1 MSWWL
6 RRIVDFLNW
15 VAARLS
21 SRKYDILARRV
32 GRESPMPPQAGSP
45 AAHPDTANPHQSEHP
60 PHFIAIQVDGLA
72 HEYFLRAMALG
83 HLPHLQKLLA
93 QGYRLQRWRCGLPSS
108 TPSVQ
113 AGIMYGNNWD
123 IPAFRWYE
131 KSDGFAPMCRIP
143 AHAARLQPR
152 VASGRRGIL
161 AGGCSYMNLW
171 DGDARLAL
179 FTLSAMGQQR
189 FFEHL
194 RGLGWLLLFALIP
207 WRLLR
212 IIALTTWELLR
223 DWGSLVAHWIRSR
236 FSSSLEFGRPVLET
250 LSNIVLSE
258 IQTFGVSLDIYRG
271 MPAIYAN
278 FYGYDEVAHSDGPL
292 GQEALRALRR
302 IDRRI
307 HEIDRVRRLY
317 QPDMDLYVLSDHG
330 MTPAIPFV
338 TATGNT
344 LGELVARCVQ
354 ASVIADDHRTE
365 GASSAR
371 SNLRPESSLWLLDEL
386 DGIESHLSPR
396 GKRLLRALRRRI
408 RDRTPPSP
416 DLEWNLARGSD
427 VVVRCSGGLAH
438 IYFNV
443 TPERMDVS
451 EVAIL
456 YPDLIDAVNDHTSI
470 GLVLGIEDGRPVAIT
485 GRGTALLGVEQLP
498 PGLPD
503 PEQAVDDLAR
513 LLRFPHSGDLVLL
526 GAWNVQRK
534 VITFENQAATHGA
547 MGGPQDYPFFITP
560 PEVALDLT
568 TITNAEQVYPW
579 FANRYLVKHE
589 T

>member
-302 IDRRI
+302 IDLRI

-408 RDRTPPSP
+408 RDRTPPRP